1 MKSGMGTYR
10 GPVVRKI
17 LNIIFFLSDTIKLLF
32 RQRNSNIFVLL
43 LCKYFYV
50 PFPVKPLCK

>member
-17 LNIIFFLSDTIKLLF
+17 LNIIFFCQTLLNFCLGKEIQIFLSYF
-32 RQRNSNIFVLL
+32 YANIFMSHSL
-43 LCKYFYV
+43 
-50 PFPVKPLCK
+50 